1 MTNLKDSERNARY
14 HIRALDRALRLLSL
28 LSDGKPRTSMEIS
41 EGIRLSPSTTFRI
54 LVTLASHNF
63 VIRNE
68 NNGQYRLGLACLQLA
83 RGYQDTNDI
92 RRVALP
98 LLESLR
104 DDIKETVHLAILDNM
119 EVAYLEKLSGLHA
132 IGIMSSR
139 VGGRAPAYCTGV
151 GKILLAYQDPQM
163 VEEHFTT
170 YGLNRYTETTITDL
184 LDLMGELDATRQRG
198 YSFDNGEHEH
208 EVRCIAAPIFD
219 LNGKAVAAVSVSG
232 PYARLDPLE
241 ENHEMI
247 EKVIRTALE
256 ISLQSGY
263 RPAKNN
269 RDQQEDLSPD

>member
-184 LDLMGELDATRQRG
+184 LDLMGELDATRKRG

-263 RPAKNN
+263 RPAENN

>member
-28 LSDGKPRTSMEIS
+28 LSDGKTRTSMEIS

-184 LDLMGELDATRQRG
+184 LDLMGELDATRKRG

-247 EKVIRTALE
+247 EKVIRTGLE

-263 RPAKNN
+263 RPAENN